1 MSGWRELRRRTTVA
15 GMVAA
20 VGLAAA
26 GCTVG
31 PDYAAP
37 DLSETV
43 GAAWS
48 DADEAGRADAAAAV
62 TLAAWWGRL
71 EDPELSRFVEQAI
84 TGNLSLSEAR
94 ERIIAA
100 RARRGIEDAAR
111 LPQIDGGASYE
122 RLETGEDGLA
132 LGGAPG
138 GSGTDLYSLGV
149 VAGWELDLWGR
160 VARLTEAA
168 DAEIDVA
175 IEDRRAIRVALA
187 AEVAREIVLIRA
199 VDADLA
205 IVREALATDR
215 DTVAI
220 AESRARAGIR
230 DALDASRARRVLETT
245 AALVPA
251 LESERRAGELRL
263 AVLLGRRPGDV
274 LVEVHP
280 LPRRD
285 VVPTLGV
292 PADLLVR
299 RPDVRRAERQLAAAN
314 ARIGAAEAERYP
326 RVSISGSLALQG
338 PDPGDLVNP
347 DAHVLRFGPS
357 LSVPLFDGGRI
368 DANVQLAESG
378 QREALTRLRRTVLE
392 AMAEV
397 EIAAMRRSRT
407 ETQAAQLRA
416 AERAAEDTEALSRDR
431 NRAGAVD
438 FLDVTEARRQ
448 RLDIAR
454 ARLAA
459 EREALLRLVELHAA
473 LGGGWD
479 ADVVVRAADRLN

>member
-1 MSGWRELRRRTTVA
+1 LL
-15 GMVAA
+15 AA
-20 VGLAAA
+20 AWMTAA

-31 PDYAAP
+31 PDHVAP

-43 GAAWS
+43 GTAWAAE
-48 DADEAGRADAAAAV
+48 DAGSGDAGDAASAAD
-62 TLAAWWGRL
+62 LAAWWDRL
-71 EDPELSRFVEQAI
+71 EDAELSAFVEQALA
-84 TGNLSLSEAR
+84 GNLGLAEAR
-94 ERIIAA
+94 ERIVAA

-111 LPQIDGGASYE
+111 LPQLDGTASYE

-138 GSGTDLYSLGV
+138 GSGTDVYTLGV
-149 VAGWELDLWGR
+149 IAGWELDLWGR

-175 IEDRRAIRVALA
+175 VEDRRAIRVALA
-187 AEVAREIVLIRA
+187 AEVAREVILIRA
-199 VDADLA
+199 IDADLA
-205 IVREALATDR
+205 LVRETLIADR

-251 LESERRAGELRL
+251 LEADRRAGELRL
-263 AVLLGRRPGDV
+263 GVLLGRRPGDV
-274 LVEVHP
+274 RVAVRP

-285 VVPTLGV
+285 VVPPLGV

-299 RPDVRRAERQLAAAN
+299 RPDVRRAERQLAAAT

-326 RVSISGSLALQG
+326 RISIGGSLALQG
-338 PDPGDLVNP
+338 PDLGDVVNP

-368 DANVQLAESG
+368 DANRQLAESS
-378 QREALTRLRRTVLE
+378 QREALTRMRRTVLE

-397 EIAAMRRSRT
+397 EIAAMRRART
-407 ETQAAQLRA
+407 EARAAQLLA

-431 NRAGAVD
+431 NQAGAVD

-473 LGGGWD
+473 LGGGWEVD
-479 ADVVVRAADRLN
+479 AAVRTAGRLD